1 MSDFWGLSTGETATE
16 DVSTSYEVASG
27 SFDAFPEGTKLLA
40 MVTDAEWRV
49 NDQSGLENLSLTWT
63 VTKPEEVANRKVFQS
78 LWLTDL
84 QPEAK
89 DPEKKRDKARRM
101 FATIDANAGG
111 KLARK
116 PGKPDAEA
124 ILVALANKPMVIRL
138 GEYEGRTRDGGTV
151 MRNYVQAVGPKTEET
166 YLPAPKERPASR
178 PASRSS
184 GAPAGGGGLAFDD
197 EIPFAPEWRI

>member
-1 MSDFWGLSTGETATE
+1 MTDFWNLSTGGDATE
-16 DVSTSYEVASG
+16 NVSTSYEVAASRLP
-27 SFDAFPEGTKLLA
+27 FPEGTKLLA

-63 VTKPEEVANRKVFQS
+63 VVKPEEVANRKVFQS

-101 FATIDANAGG
+101 FAAIDANAGG

-124 ILVALANKPMVIRL
+124 ILIALANKQMVIRL
-138 GEYEGRTRDGGTV
+138 GEYEGRTRDGGTT
-151 MRNYVQAVGPKTEET
+151 MRNYVQAVAPKTEET
-166 YLPAPKERPASR
+166 YLPPPKERPASR
-178 PASRSS
+178 PAPRS
-184 GAPAGGGGLAFDD
+184 GAPAGGMFDDD
-197 EIPFAPEWRI
+197 EIPF

>member
-1 MSDFWGLSTGETATE
+1 MSEDFWGLSTGEDATD

-40 MVTDAEWRV
+40 MVTDAEWRT
-49 NDQSGLENLSLTWT
+49 NDQTGLENLSLTWT
-63 VTKPEEVANRKVFQS
+63 VVKPEEVANRKVFQS

-101 FATIDANAGG
+101 FAAIDANAGG
-111 KLARK
+111 KLAKK

-124 ILVALANKPMVIRL
+124 ILIALANKQMLIRL
-138 GEYEGRTRDGGTV
+138 GEYEGKTRDGGTV
-151 MRNYVQAVGPKTEET
+151 QRNYVQAVGPKTGET
-166 YLPAPKERPASR
+166 YLPPPTKRAPSR
-178 PASRSS
+178 QATHS
-184 GAPAGGGGLAFDD
+184 GAPAGGIAFDD
-197 EIPFAPEWRI
+197 DIPFAPEWRV

>member
-1 MSDFWGLSTGETATE
+1 MSDFWGLSSGGDATE

-27 SFDAFPEGTKLLA
+27 SFEAFPGGTKLLA

-49 NDQSGLENLSLTWT
+49 NEQSGLENLSLTWT
-63 VTKPEEVANRKVFQS
+63 VVKPEEVANRKVFQA

-101 FATIDANAGG
+101 FAAIDANAGG

-124 ILVALANKPMVIRL
+124 ILIALANKQMVIRL
-138 GEYEGRTRDGGTV
+138 GEYEGKTRDGGTV
-151 MRNYVQAVGPKTEET
+151 QRNYVQAVGPKTEET
-166 YLPAPKERPASR
+166 YLPHPTRR
-178 PASRSS
+178 
-184 GAPAGGGGLAFDD
+184 APARNAVSSVVRIDDD
-197 EIPFAPEWRI
+197 EIPF

>member
-1 MSDFWGLSTGETATE
+1 MSDFWDLSTGETAVD
-16 DVSTSYEVASG
+16 DVKTSYEVASG

-40 MVTDAEWRV
+40 MVTDAEWRT
-49 NDQSGLENLSLTWT
+49 NDQTGLENLSLTWT

-84 QPEAK
+84 QPSAK

-116 PGKPDAEA
+116 PGKPEAEA
-124 ILVALANKPMVIRL
+124 ILIALANKPMVIRL
-138 GEYEGRTRDGGTV
+138 GEYEGTDGKF
-151 MRNYVQAVGPKTEET
+151 RNYVQAVGPKTEET
-166 YLPAPKERPASR
+166 HLPAPKPRPAPR
-178 PASRSS
+178 PAPQRSS
-184 GAPAGGGGLAFDD
+184 GPAAWDD
-197 EIPFAPEWRI
+197 SEIPF

>member
-1 MSDFWGLSTGETATE
+1 MDDFWGLSTGTAATE
-16 DVSTSYEVASG
+16 EVTTSYEVASG
-27 SFDAFPEGTKLLA
+27 SFEAFPEGTKLLA
-40 MVTDAEWRV
+40 MVTDAEWRT

-84 QPEAK
+84 QPNAK

-116 PGKPDAEA
+116 AGKPDAEA
-124 ILVALANKPMVIRL
+124 ILIALANKPMVIRL
-138 GEYEGRTRDGGTV
+138 GEYEGQNDGKA
-151 MRNYVQAVGPKTEET
+151 RNYVQAVGPKTEET
-166 YLPAPKERPASR
+166 YLPEAKAKPAQRQTSQR
-178 PASRSS
+178 SQTSGPAAWDE
-184 GAPAGGGGLAFDD
+184 G
-197 EIPFAPEWRI
+197 EIPF

>member
-1 MSDFWGLSTGETATE
+1 MSDFWGLSSGGDATE

-27 SFDAFPEGTKLLA
+27 SFEAFPEGTKLLA

-49 NDQSGLENLSLTWT
+49 NEQSGLENLSLTWT
-63 VTKPEEVANRKVFQS
+63 VVKPEEVANRKVFQA

-101 FATIDANAGG
+101 FAAIDANAGG

-124 ILVALANKPMVIRL
+124 ILIALANKQMVIRL
-138 GEYEGRTRDGGTV
+138 GEYEGKTRDGGTV
-151 MRNYVQAVGPKTEET
+151 QRNYVQAVGPKTEET
-166 YLPAPKERPASR
+166 YLPQPTRR
-178 PASRSS
+178 
-184 GAPAGGGGLAFDD
+184 APARAAVSSVVRIDDD
-197 EIPFAPEWRI
+197 EIPF

>member
-1 MSDFWGLSTGETATE
+1 MDNFWNLSTGGDATE
-16 DVSTSYEVASG
+16 EATTSYETASG

-63 VTKPEEVANRKVFQS
+63 VVKPDEVANRKVFQS

-101 FATIDANAGG
+101 FAAIDANAGG

-124 ILVALANKPMVIRL
+124 ILIALANKQMIIRL
-138 GEYEGRTRDGGTV
+138 GEYEGRTRDGGTTT
-151 MRNYVQAVGPKTEET
+151 RNYVQAVAPKTEET
-166 YLPAPKERPASR
+166 YLPPPKERPASR
-178 PASRSS
+178 QATRS
-184 GAPAGGGGLAFDD
+184 GAPAGGMFDD
-197 EIPFAPEWRI
+197 SEIPFAPEWRV

>member
-1 MSDFWGLSTGETATE
+1 MTDFWNLSTGGDATE
-16 DVSTSYEVASG
+16 EATTSYETASG
-27 SFDAFPEGTKLLA
+27 SFEAFPEGTKLLA

-49 NDQSGLENLSLTWT
+49 NEQSGLENLSLTWT
-63 VTKPEEVANRKVFQS
+63 VVKPEEVANRKVFQS

-101 FATIDANAGG
+101 FAAIDANAGG

-124 ILVALANKPMVIRL
+124 ILIALANKQMVIRL
-138 GEYEGRTRDGGTV
+138 GEYEGRTRDGGTT
-151 MRNYVQAVGPKTEET
+151 MRNYVQAVAPKTEET
-166 YLPAPKERPASR
+166 YLPPPKERPASR
-178 PASRSS
+178 PAPRS
-184 GAPAGGGGLAFDD
+184 GAPAGGATWDD
-197 EIPFAPEWRI
+197 SEIPFAPEWRV

>member
-1 MSDFWGLSTGETATE
+1 MSDFWGLSTGETATD

-40 MVTDAEWRV
+40 MVTDAEWRT
-49 NDQSGLENLSLTWT
+49 NDQTGLENLSLTWT
-63 VTKPEEVANRKVFQS
+63 VVKPEEVANRKVFQS

-101 FATIDANAGG
+101 FAAIDANAGG
-111 KLARK
+111 KLAKK

-124 ILVALANKPMVIRL
+124 ILIALANKQMLIRL

-151 MRNYVQAVGPKTEET
+151 QRNYVQAVGPKTEET
-166 YLPAPKERPASR
+166 YLPPQKDR
-178 PASRSS
+178 
-184 GAPAGGGGLAFDD
+184 APARSAASTGASIYFDD
-197 EIPFAPEWRI
+197 SEIPF

>member
-1 MSDFWGLSTGETATE
+1 MSDFWGLSSGGDATE

-27 SFDAFPEGTKLLA
+27 SFEAFPGGTKLLA

-49 NDQSGLENLSLTWT
+49 NEQSGLENLSLTWT
-63 VTKPEEVANRKVFQS
+63 VVKPEEVANRKVFQA

-101 FATIDANAGG
+101 FAAIDANAGG

-124 ILVALANKPMVIRL
+124 ILIALANKQMVIRL
-138 GEYEGRTRDGGTV
+138 GEYEGKTRDGGTV
-151 MRNYVQAVGPKTEET
+151 QRNYVQAVGPKTEET
-166 YLPAPKERPASR
+166 YLPQPTRRAPSR
-178 PASRSS
+178 TAVSS
-184 GAPAGGGGLAFDD
+184 VVRIDDD
-197 EIPFAPEWRI
+197 EIPF